1 MTSGLVARILVT
13 GGFVA
18 LIGAG
23 WVHIRANAVQGV
35 PTDANANATLPARVA
50 DSGRKEDR
58 APLSE
63 RAAIAFI
70 LREDSVPV
78 TQPAAAERNVAVHSS
93 TAQTPRPAV
102 LSPSSPP
109 AARPT
114 LAEQVAAPAPM
125 VARGPTL
132 IDINSA
138 SADELNRL
146 GGRFGK
152 AIIQGRP
159 YGSIDELV
167 SKRILTRTAFG
178 RIKDQITV
186 R

>member
-1 MTSGLVARILVT
+1 MTSGVVVRILVA
-13 GGFVA
+13 GGFVV

-23 WVHIRANAVQGV
+23 LVHVRANLAQSI
-35 PTDANANATLPARVA
+35 PTDANASAALPARVA
-50 DSGRKEDR
+50 DSGRKGDR
-58 APLSE
+58 ALLSE
-63 RAAIAFI
+63 RAAINLI

-78 TQPAAAERNVAVHSS
+78 TQPAPVKRNVAVDPS
-93 TAQTPRPAV
+93 TAQTPEPAV
-102 LSPSSPP
+102 LLPSSPP

-114 LAEQVAAPAPM
+114 LAEQVAAPTLMA
-125 VARGPTL
+125 ARGPTL

-152 AIIQGRP
+152 AIIRGRP

-167 SKRILTRTAFG
+167 SKRVLTRTAFG